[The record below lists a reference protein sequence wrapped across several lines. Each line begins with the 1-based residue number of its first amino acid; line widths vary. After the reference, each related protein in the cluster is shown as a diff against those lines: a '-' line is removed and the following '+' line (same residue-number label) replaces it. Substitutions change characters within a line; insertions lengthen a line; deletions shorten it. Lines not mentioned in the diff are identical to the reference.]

1 MDNWI
6 DQAIYNSYQVL
17 TGWYT
22 MEELVDYLE
31 MRREEGELPP
41 DDLSTMPV
49 FFIPPNEEPDNEDI
63 DSMIAHFEELECYE
77 ECAELLKL
85 KK

>member
-17 TGWYT
+17 TGWFT
-22 MEELVDYLE
+22 MEELVEYLE
-31 MRREEGELPP
+31 ARREEADLPS

-49 FFIPPNEEPDNEDI
+49 FFIPPTEEPDNDDI
-63 DSMIAHFEELECYE
+63 DAMIAHFEEQEAYE
-77 ECAELLKL
+77 ECAELMKL